1 MAETHDTPPP
11 LRSPVRAA
19 VAVLRVPH
27 WIKNV
32 IVLFPV
38 IFAVRMA
45 DPSAWVRAA
54 AAALAFCF
62 ASSAAYILNDIRDRD
77 ADQHHPRKRHRP
89 IAAGHLGLGAAWTQC
104 LILAAAALAVAFA
117 VNRGVLA
124 FVAAYLALTLAYS
137 LGLKHKMLLDV
148 MLVAAGFVLRAAA
161 GAVAIRVV
169 ISPWLVVCTFA
180 ICLFLGFCKR
190 YNEAVTLS
198 GGPDE
203 ARRHRPTLDGYT
215 PGLLT
220 HLITLSA
227 AIAIVSFLLY
237 TTSPMTLER
246 FHTIG
251 LLVTLPLV
259 IYGVC
264 RMAMLSMMG
273 RYADPVEIMLRDW
286 PFQVTVALWTA
297 LAAVAVMWGEA
308 IQTWLAEAL

>member
-1 MAETHDTPPP
+1 MAETHDTPAPT
-11 LRSPVRAA
+11 RSPARAA

-32 IVLFPV
+32 FVLAPV

-45 DPSAWVRAA
+45 DPWAWGQAA
-54 AAALAFCF
+54 LAALAFCL
-62 ASSAAYILNDIRDRD
+62 ASSAAYILNDLRDRD
-77 ADQHHPRKRHRP
+77 ADRHHPRKCTRP
-89 IAAGHLGLGAAWTQC
+89 IAAGQLALGAAWMEC
-104 LILAAAALAVAFA
+104 LVLAVAALAVAWA

-124 FVAAYLALTLAYS
+124 LVAAYLVLTAAYS
-137 LGLKHKMLLDV
+137 LGLKHRMLLDV

-169 ISPWLVVCTFA
+169 ISPWLVVCTFT

-190 YNEAVTLS
+190 YNEVVTLA

-203 ARRHRPTLDGYT
+203 GRRHRPTLDGYT
-215 PGLLT
+215 PQLLT

-237 TTSPMTLER
+237 ATSPMTLER

-264 RMAMLSMMG
+264 RMAMLSMRG
-273 RYADPVEIMLRDW
+273 RYADPVEIMLRDR
-286 PFQVTVALWTA
+286 PFQVAVVLWTA
-297 LAAVAVMWGEA
+297 LAAAAVVWGETIEA
-308 IQTWLAEAL
+308 WLAEAL

>member
-1 MAETHDTPPP
+1 
-11 LRSPVRAA
+11 
-19 VAVLRVPH
+19 
-27 WIKNV
+27 
-32 IVLFPV
+32 
-38 IFAVRMA
+38 
-45 DPSAWVRAA
+45 
-54 AAALAFCF
+54 
-62 ASSAAYILNDIRDRD
+62 
-77 ADQHHPRKRHRP
+77 
-89 IAAGHLGLGAAWTQC
+89 
-104 LILAAAALAVAFA
+104 
-117 VNRGVLA
+117 
-124 FVAAYLALTLAYS
+124 
-137 LGLKHKMLLDV
+137 V

-169 ISPWLVVCTFA
+169 ISPWLVVCTFT
-180 ICLFLGFCKR
+180 ICLFVGFCKR
-190 YNEAVTLS
+190 YNEVVTLAD
-198 GGPDE
+198 GPDE

-237 TTSPMTLER
+237 ATSPMTLER

-286 PFQVTVALWTA
+286 PFQMTVVLWTA

-308 IQTWLAEAL
+308 IEAWLAGAL

>member
-1 MAETHDTPPP
+1 VAEMRDTPAPT
-11 LRSPVRAA
+11 RSPIQAA
-19 VAVLRVPH
+19 LAVLRVPH
-27 WIKNV
+27 WIKNAF
-32 IVLFPV
+32 VLAPV
-38 IFAVRMA
+38 IFAVRIA
-45 DPSAWVRAA
+45 DPRAWGQAA
-54 AAALAFCF
+54 LAALAFCF
-62 ASSAAYILNDIRDRD
+62 ASSAAYVLNDIRDRD
-77 ADQHHPRKRHRP
+77 ADRHHPRKRHRP
-89 IAAGHLGLGAAWTQC
+89 IAAGQLGRGAAWTEC
-104 LILAAAALAVAFA
+104 LALAVAGLAVAGA

-124 FVAAYLALTLAYS
+124 FVAAYLALTMGYN

-148 MLVAAGFVLRAAA
+148 MVVAAGFVLRAAA

-169 ISPWLVVCTFA
+169 ISPWLVVCTFT

-190 YNEAVTLS
+190 YNEVVTLA

-227 AIAIVSFLLY
+227 AIAIISFLLY
-237 TTSPMTLER
+237 ATSPMTLER

-251 LLVTLPLV
+251 LLYTLPLV

-273 RYADPVEIMLRDW
+273 RYDDPVEIMLRDW
-286 PFQVTVALWTA
+286 PFQVTVVLWA
-297 LAAVAVMWGEA
+297 SLAAVAVVWGKAIEA
-308 IQTWLAEAL
+308 WLASLF